1 MIITIKKSTENAF
14 YEYPT
19 IERTMWVQKW
29 PGQCVLCVSQIFWTA
44 EVHDIFIVQKS
55 GQMRNY
61 HKFLTVI
68 KSFPN
73 FI

>member
-1 MIITIKKSTENAF
+1 MIVSIKKSIEDAF

-19 IERTMWVQKW
+19 VERTAWVQQW

-44 EVHDIFIVQKS
+44 EVHDIFIIQKS

-61 HKFLTVI
+61 HKFLTVL
-68 KSFPN
+68 
-73 FI
+73 